1 MSKPTLWVLSGGNG
15 AGKSTFYRLIL
26 EPLGVPFV
34 NADLVARVI
43 DPDDPEGASYAA
55 ARLAENFRQ
64 SMLEARVSF
73 CFETVFSHPSKID
86 FIASARSL
94 GYCINLVYVGLGDSS
109 LNEARV
115 AQRVSEGGHSVPPDK
130 IRDRIPRTLNNVC
143 AAVPLVDGFI
153 VVDNSSKS
161 DPLRELCRVTNGA
174 LTVANPSKT
183 LPDWALALLPP
194 EIHP

>member
-43 DPDDPEGASYAA
+43 DPDDPEEASYAA

-115 AQRVSEGGHSVPPDK
+115 AQRVSEGGHSVPADK
-130 IRDRIPRTLNNVC
+130 IRKRIPRTLNHVS

-161 DPLRELCRVTNGA
+161 DPLRELYRVTNGA

-183 LPDWALALLPP
+183 MPDWALALLPP
-194 EIHP
+194 EIRP